1 MNSPFTVEDLASVC
15 RWVAWQNEE
24 KDGRVTKVPYSPQGG
39 RAHADKPRTW
49 GTRDAAEIQLGNLPR
64 PFKMGGLGIELGA
77 HADGIAIGGVDLD
90 SCRNPETGEFTEWA
104 RQAIDLFDSY
114 CEVSPSGTGAKI
126 FFSFDPDD
134 LPAIR
139 LALGG
144 PTKAGRQFKV
154 SSTGDHPEGLEIY
167 IAGRYFAVT
176 GDVIPGGTREIRPV
190 GVEAI
195 ATLVQ
200 EIGPALSAQK
210 KNYTL
215 KSLVSQPAGD
225 GSRSAMA
232 FKVAAQTVRAGGD
245 FDAFVI
251 GLDADPGTASWKAE
265 KGHANSDRELLRTWE
280 RATQMVADSPKRKRP
295 RHDWLGQLELDAHSE
310 PRGNLANAMIALREA
325 PELARLFAY
334 DEMLGAPILRVP
346 VPSTVIQIDEREF
359 EPRPVRDCD
368 VSSVQEW
375 LQTNGVGKVS
385 KDTTHQAVDLRATER
400 AFHPVRGWL
409 KTLRWDGTQRLDGW
423 LHTYLGVEDTPYARG
438 IGRMFMIAMVARVM
452 KPGCKADYMMILEG
466 KQGLRKSTACAIL
479 GGEWFSDNLPDIR
492 SAGKDVPQ
500 HINGK
505 WLIEVAEMSALD
517 KSEAAALKAFI
528 TRSVERYRPSFGRK
542 EVIQP
547 RQCVFIGTTNKEAY
561 LRDETG
567 GRRFWPVKVT
577 RIDTDAL
584 SRDREQLFAEAV
596 AAFQAGETWWPHSQ
610 FEKEHIAPQQEARY
624 EADAWEEAVST
635 FLIGKRRVM
644 LLEVARDGLHID
656 TPKLGTHDQR
666 RISAILERMG
676 WQRGKKLE
684 SGVPWLRS

>member
-1 MNSPFTVEDLASVC
+1 MNTPFTIDSLASAH
-15 RWVAWQNEE
+15 RWVAWQNE
-24 KDGRVTKVPYSPQGG
+24 DAHGRVTKVPYSPLGG

-49 GTRDAAEIQLGNLPR
+49 GTRDAAEIQLGKLPR
-64 PFKMGGLGIELGA
+64 PHTLGGLGIELGA
-77 HADGIAIGGVDLD
+77 HEDGIAIGGVDLD
-90 SCRNPETGEFTEWA
+90 TCRNPETGEISAWA
-104 RQAIDLFDSY
+104 RQVIDLFDSY

-126 FFSFDPDD
+126 FFAFDPGD
-134 LPAIR
+134 LSAIR
-139 LALGG
+139 QAMGG
-144 PTKAGRQFKV
+144 RDTGRQFKV
-154 SSTGDHPEGLEIY
+154 SSTGNHPEGLEIY
-167 IAGRYFAVT
+167 IGGRYFAVT
-176 GDVIPGGTREIRPV
+176 GDLLHGSTPEIRPV
-190 GVEAI
+190 SVATI

-200 EIGPALSAQK
+200 QIGPALSAQK
-210 KNYTL
+210 QSYTL

-245 FDAFVI
+245 FEDFVS
-251 GLDADPGTASWKAE
+251 GLDADPNTASWKAE
-265 KGHANSDRELLRTWE
+265 KGHVNGDRELLRTWE
-280 RATQMVADSPKRKRP
+280 RAAQMVADSPKRQRP
-295 RHDWLGQLELDAHSE
+295 RHDWLGKLELDTNSE
-310 PRGNLANAMIALREA
+310 PRGNLANGMIALREA

-334 DEMLGAPILRVP
+334 DEMLGAPILQAP
-346 VPSTVIQIDEREF
+346 VPSGVVQHNEQDF
-359 EPRPVRDCD
+359 APRPVRDAD
-368 VSSVQEW
+368 VSAVQEW
-375 LQTNGVGKVS
+375 LQLNGVGKIS

-400 AFHPVRGWL
+400 GFHPVRGWL
-409 KTLRWDGTQRLDGW
+409 QSLRWDGTERLAGW
-423 LHTYLGVEDTPYARG
+423 LSTYLGAEDTPYARG

-452 KPGCKADYMMILEG
+452 QPGCKADYMMILEG

-528 TRSVERYRPSFGRK
+528 TRAVERYRPSFGRK
-542 EVIQP
+542 EIIQP

-567 GRRFWPVKVT
+567 GRRFWPVKVN

-584 SRDREQLFAEAV
+584 SRDRAQLFAEAV
-596 AAFQAGETWWPHSQ
+596 AAFQAREKWWPDSG
-610 FEKEHIAPQQEARY
+610 FEADHIAPQQEARY
-624 EADAWEEAVST
+624 EADAWEEAVSGY
-635 FLIGKRRVM
+635 LAGKRRVM
-644 LLEVARDGLHID
+644 LLEVARDGLFID

-676 WQRGKKLE
+676 WQRGVKTN
-684 SGVPWLRS
+684 SGVPWLRVR